1 MVLHQWMDGCINTQ
15 YPTKPTPP
23 QGIAQR
29 CTLTATQRAHSGAGS
44 TCRRPMPQALSQ
56 TRIIKKLAPG
66 EAGTKRLSQRYGT
79 DLVCVRYRQDRE
91 ARRRYTTVE
100 IVVDSG
106 PLHQTA
112 LLRAGQLVRIGLN
125 ESELRQS
132 VVKLGAIWDPT
143 QHAWRMSLEAVRKLQ
158 LEHRLLTKK

>member
-1 MVLHQWMDGCINTQ
+1 MVLHQRTDYCTNRQ
-15 YPTKPTPP
+15 YPTKPTLP
-23 QGIAQR
+23 QGIAPR
-29 CTLTATQRAHSGAGS
+29 CTLMATQRERGGAGP

-125 ESELRQS
+125 ESELRKT

-143 QHAWRMSLEAVRKLQ
+143 QRAWRMSQEAVRKLQ
-158 LEHRLLTKK
+158 LEHRVLTKK